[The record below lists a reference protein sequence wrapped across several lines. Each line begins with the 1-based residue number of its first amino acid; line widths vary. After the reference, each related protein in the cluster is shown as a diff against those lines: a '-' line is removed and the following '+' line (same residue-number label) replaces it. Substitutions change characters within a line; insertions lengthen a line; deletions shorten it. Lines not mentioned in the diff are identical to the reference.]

1 MAKPKLKL
9 AEPTEAIRPNIKR
22 ALVSAVAALYDRNA
36 EDLQQ
41 MQEASAEHCISV
53 SINAKIDGG
62 EAEPIVKVSMKFG
75 RAVKD
80 SITAR
85 LDDEN
90 QGGFSF
96 LDAGGTDDQEVDE

>member
-1 MAKPKLKL
+1 ML
-9 AEPTEAIRPNIKR
+9 
-22 ALVSAVAALYDRNA
+22 
-36 EDLQQ
+36 
-41 MQEASAEHCISV
+41 
-53 SINAKIDGG
+53 SINAKIDGAD
-62 EAEPIVKVSMKFG
+62 AEPIVKVSMKFG

-96 LDAGGTDDQEVDE
+96 LDAGGTEDQESDE